1 MGLLNFFSSKTEDVV
16 NLTRLPSGSI
26 TVDAEGNVITSTLPR
41 SFPELHVEE
50 ISLRVLKIFQS
61 AKETQMPLTELIM
74 EFPALKITAREL
86 RGGAIIFLAP
96 SSSKV
101 PKSSS

>member
-16 NLTRLPSGSI
+16 NLTRLSSGSI
-26 TVDAEGNVITSTLPR
+26 TVDAEGNIITSTLPR
-41 SFPELHVEE
+41 SFPDFQVQE
-50 ISLRVLKIFQS
+50 IGTRVLKIFQD
-61 AKETQMPLTELIM
+61 AKVSQMPLTELIL

-96 SSSKV
+96 SSHKV
-101 PKSSS
+101 PKSGS

>member
-1 MGLLNFFSSKTEDVV
+1 MGLLNLFSKSEETVH
-16 NLTRLPSGSI
+16 LTRLFSGSI

-41 SFPELHVEE
+41 SFPESHVQE
-50 ISLRVLKIFQS
+50 ISSRVLKIFAD
-61 AKETQMPLTELIM
+61 AKETHLPMTELVL

-96 SSSKV
+96 TSSKV
-101 PKSSS
+101 PKSRS

>member
-1 MGLLNFFSSKTEDVV
+1 MGLLNMFSAKPEEST
-16 NLTRLPSGSI
+16 LTRLPAGSI
-26 TVDAEGNVITSTLPR
+26 TVDAEGSIITSTLPR
-41 SFPELHVEE
+41 NFPETSVQE
-50 ISLRVLKIFQS
+50 ITSRVLKIFRE
-61 AKETQMPLTELIM
+61 AKTAQMPLTEIAV

-96 SSSKV
+96 LSYKL